1 MKDLTKVPKNKLQ
14 EKKSFY
20 FWDLKIKILII
31 IWGINYLL
39 FLILLKC
46 MKVTI
51 FLFVTLNHVNN
62 FLLSSLLT
70 CL

>member
-31 IWGINYLL
+31 IWGFNYFL

-51 FLFVTLNHVNN
+51 FFICNIK
-62 FLLSSLLT
+62 SR
-70 CL
+70 